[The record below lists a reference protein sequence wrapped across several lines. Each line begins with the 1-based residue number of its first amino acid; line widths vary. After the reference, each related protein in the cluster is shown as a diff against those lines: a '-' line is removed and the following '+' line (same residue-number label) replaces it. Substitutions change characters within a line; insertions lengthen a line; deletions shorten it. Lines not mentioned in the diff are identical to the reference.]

1 MLMFFIAA
9 YAIYNYLFH
18 SRGDTQV
25 FPYLVND
32 SIRTMKL
39 T

>member
-1 MLMFFIAA
+1 MFFSVA
-9 YAIYNYLFH
+9 YAIYNCLFH
-18 SRGDTQV
+18 SREDTQV